1 MSERLLA
8 GRYRL
13 EGPIGSGGMA
23 QVHRGTDT
31 VLGRPVAIK
40 ILSPR
45 YAGDAEFVAR
55 FRREA
60 QAAARLN
67 HPNVVG
73 VYDTGSDDG
82 THYIVMEYVEGRT
95 LADFLARDGRLP
107 AERAVELAEAV
118 CRALAVAHAQGV
130 IHRDVKPGNIMVT
143 RDGRVKVMDFGI
155 ARLADGADTVA
166 QTAAVL
172 GTASYL
178 SPEQAR
184 GEPVDARSDL
194 YSLGVVLY
202 EMLTGRPPFTGDSP
216 VAVAFKHVN
225 EAPTPPSKLA
235 PDVPPDLEAVVMRCL
250 AKNPANRYAS
260 AEELLADL
268 ERVRTGRPVE
278 ATPLLPDRPTAV
290 LPTRAPAPT
299 AVLPP
304 GEGEPEEG
312 RGRRILVGIVATLA
326 VLALLGAGLYVALRA
341 LLGEEQ
347 AARVVVPSV
356 IGDALGEA
364 TARIEA
370 RGLDVGNVDEVF
382 CARPPGVVCRQ
393 DPRPGER
400 VPRGAEVD
408 LFLSKGPRPVV
419 VPDLTGMSQQD
430 AEAALER
437 RDLQLGTVTPREV
450 DPAEAEPGT
459 IVDQFPEAGQPV
471 PPGTAVD
478 VVVAVAPSPP
488 PTPAT
493 VTVPPIVCESQGKA
507 ESELRKLGL
516 GWVYGEPRFNEACP
530 QEGKIAAVDPPE
542 GSSVA
547 QGSTVT
553 LYPTTSVPPTSPP
566 PEGD

>member
-1 MSERLLA
+1 MSETLLG

-13 EGPIGSGGMA
+13 EAPIGSGGMA

-40 ILSPR
+40 ILAPQ
-45 YAGDAEFVAR
+45 YAKDAEFVAR

-95 LADFLARDGRLP
+95 LADFLARNGRLP
-107 AERAVELAEAV
+107 PAQAVELAEAV

-178 SPEQAR
+178 SPEQAK

-202 EMLTGRPPFTGDSP
+202 EMLTGRPPFAGDSP
-216 VAVAFKHVN
+216 VAVAYKHVN
-225 EAPTPPSKLA
+225 EAPTPPSELA
-235 PDVPPDLEAVVMRCL
+235 PDVPADLEAVVMRCL

-268 ERVRTGRPVE
+268 ERVRAGQPVQ
-278 ATPLLPDRPTAV
+278 ATPLLPDRPTTV
-290 LPTRAPAPT
+290 LRGPAPT

-304 GEGEPEEG
+304 GEEGPEEG
-312 RGRRILVGIVATLA
+312 RGRRVLVGVLATLA
-326 VLALLGAGLYVALRA
+326 ALALLGAGLYVLLRA
-341 LLGEEQ
+341 LLAEQQRPARVEVPRVIGFPLEQ
-347 AARVVVPSV
+347 AESV
-356 IGDALGEA
+356 LVNEGLEVGDVSREFSD
-364 TARIEA
+364 EP
-370 RGLDVGNVDEVF
+370 RGIVIDQDP
-382 CARPPGVVCRQ
+382 PPGRSVL
-393 DPRPGER
+393 E
-400 VPRGAEVD
+400 GAQVD
-408 LFLSKGPRPVV
+408 LVVSKGPRPVA
-419 VPDLTGMSQQD
+419 VPELIGMTVD
-430 AEAALER
+430 EARAALEAVG
-437 RDLQLGTVTPREV
+437 LVLGTQTPQETA
-450 DPAEAEPGT
+450 DFEPGV
-459 IVDQFPEAGQPV
+459 IVDQFPEPEDLV
-471 PPGTAVD
+471 RPGTPVD
-478 VVVAVAPSPP
+478 VVVAVAPPSPSP
-488 PTPAT
+488 VT

-507 ESELRKLGL
+507 EAELRKVGL
-516 GWVYGEPRFNEACP
+516 SWDYAEPRFNPECP
-530 QEGKIAAVDPPE
+530 EDGRIAAVDPPE
-542 GSSVA
+542 GSPVG
-547 QGSTVT
+547 QGSTVI
-553 LYPTTSVPPTSPP
+553 LYPSTSVPPTSPP

>member
-1 MSERLLA
+1 MSETLLG

-13 EGPIGSGGMA
+13 EAPIGSGGMA

-40 ILSPR
+40 ILAPQ
-45 YAGDAEFVAR
+45 YAKDAEFVAR

-95 LADFLARDGRLP
+95 LADFLARNGRLP
-107 AERAVELAEAV
+107 PTRAVELAEAV

-178 SPEQAR
+178 SPEQAK

-216 VAVAFKHVN
+216 VAVAYKHVN
-225 EAPTPPSKLA
+225 EAPTPPSALA
-235 PDVPPDLEAVVMRCL
+235 PDVPADLEAVVMRCL

-268 ERVRTGRPVE
+268 ERVRAGQPVQ

-290 LPTRAPAPT
+290 LRGPVPT

-304 GEGEPEEG
+304 GEEGPEED
-312 RGRRILVGIVATLA
+312 RGRRILVGVLATLA
-326 VLALLGAGLYVALRA
+326 ALALLGAGLYVLLRA
-341 LLGEEQ
+341 LLAEQQRPARVEVPRVIGFPLEQ
-347 AARVVVPSV
+347 AESV
-356 IGDALGEA
+356 LVNEGLEVGDISREFSD
-364 TARIEA
+364 EP
-370 RGLDVGNVDEVF
+370 RGIVIDQDP
-382 CARPPGVVCRQ
+382 PPGRSVL
-393 DPRPGER
+393 E
-400 VPRGAEVD
+400 GAQVD
-408 LFLSKGPRPVV
+408 LVVSKGPRPVE
-419 VPDLTGMSQQD
+419 VPELIGMTVD
-430 AEAALER
+430 EARAALEAVG
-437 RDLQLGTVTPREV
+437 LVLGSETPQET
-450 DPAEAEPGT
+450 AEFEPGV
-459 IVDQFPEAGQPV
+459 IVDQFPEPEDLV
-471 PPGTAVD
+471 RPGTPVD
-478 VVVAVAPSPP
+478 VVVAVPPPSPSP
-488 PTPAT
+488 VT

-507 ESELRKLGL
+507 EAELRKVGL
-516 GWVYGEPRFNEACP
+516 SWEYGEPRFNPACP
-530 QEGKIAAVDPPE
+530 QDGRIAAVEPPE
-542 GSSVA
+542 GSPVG
-547 QGSTVT
+547 QGSTVI
-553 LYPTTSVPPTSPP
+553 LYPSTSVPPTSPP

>member
-1 MSERLLA
+1 MSETLLG

-13 EGPIGSGGMA
+13 EAPIGSGGMA

-40 ILSPR
+40 ILAPQ
-45 YAGDAEFVAR
+45 YAKDAEFVAR

-95 LADFLARDGRLP
+95 LADFLARGGRLP
-107 AERAVELAEAV
+107 PAQAVELAEAV

-178 SPEQAR
+178 APEQAK

-216 VAVAFKHVN
+216 VAVAYKHVN
-225 EAPTPPSKLA
+225 EAPAPPSKLV

-268 ERVRTGRPVE
+268 ERVRTGQPVL
-278 ATPLLPDRPTAV
+278 ATPLLPEPDRPTAV
-290 LPTRAPAPT
+290 LRGPAPT

-304 GEGEPEEG
+304 GEEPEEEG
-312 RGRRILVGIVATLA
+312 RGRRILAGVLATLA

-341 LLGEEQ
+341 LLAEEQ
-347 AARVVVPSV
+347 APARVEVPRV
-356 IGDALGEA
+356 IGFPLEQAESILVNEGLEVGDVTEEFSRERRGVVIDQDPPPGRSVLEGAQVDLVVSKGPAPVEVPELIGLTVDEARAAL
-364 TARIEA
+364 EA
-370 RGLDVGNVDEVF
+370 RGLVLGSQTEQETTGFD
-382 CARPPGVVCRQ
+382 
-393 DPRPGER
+393 PGE
-400 VPRGAEVD
+400 
-408 LFLSKGPRPVV
+408 
-419 VPDLTGMSQQD
+419 
-430 AEAALER
+430 
-437 RDLQLGTVTPREV
+437 
-450 DPAEAEPGT
+450 
-459 IVDQFPEAGQPV
+459 IVDQFPEPGDRV
-471 PPGTAVD
+471 RPGTPVD
-478 VVVAVAPSPP
+478 VVVAVAPASPSP
-488 PTPAT
+488 VT
-493 VTVPPIVCESQGKA
+493 VTVPPIVCESQRKA
-507 ESELRKLGL
+507 ESELRRVGL
-516 GWVYGEPRFNEACP
+516 SWAYGEPRYNPACP
-530 QEGKIAAVDPPE
+530 QDGRIAAVEPPE
-542 GSSVA
+542 GTPVP
-547 QGSTVT
+547 QGSLVT
-553 LYPTTSVPPTSPP
+553 LYPSTSAPPTSPP

>member
-1 MSERLLA
+1 MSETLLG

-13 EGPIGSGGMA
+13 EAPIGSGGMA
-23 QVHRGTDT
+23 EVHRGTDT

-40 ILSPR
+40 ILAPR
-45 YAGDAEFVAR
+45 YAKDAEFVAR

-95 LADFLARDGRLP
+95 LADFLARNGRLP
-107 AERAVELAEAV
+107 PMQAVELAEAV

-178 SPEQAR
+178 SPEQAK

-202 EMLTGRPPFTGDSP
+202 EMLTGRPPFSGDSP
-216 VAVAFKHVN
+216 VAVAYKHVN
-225 EAPTPPSKLA
+225 EAPTPPSTLA
-235 PDVPPDLEAVVMRCL
+235 PDVPADLEAVVMRCL

-268 ERVRTGRPVE
+268 ERVRAGQPVQ

-290 LPTRAPAPT
+290 LRGPAPT

-304 GEGEPEEG
+304 GEEGPEEG
-312 RGRRILVGIVATLA
+312 RGRRVLVGVLATLA
-326 VLALLGAGLYVALRA
+326 ALALLGAGLYVLLRA
-341 LLGEEQ
+341 LLAEQQRPARVEVPRVIGFPLEQ
-347 AARVVVPSV
+347 AESILVNEGLEVGGVSREFSDQPRGVVIDQDPPPGRSVLEGARVDLVV
-356 IGDALGEA
+356 
-364 TARIEA
+364 
-370 RGLDVGNVDEVF
+370 
-382 CARPPGVVCRQ
+382 
-393 DPRPGER
+393 
-400 VPRGAEVD
+400 
-408 LFLSKGPRPVV
+408 SKGPRPVE
-419 VPDLTGMSQQD
+419 VPRLVGMTVD
-430 AEAALER
+430 EARAALEAVG
-437 RDLQLGTVTPREV
+437 LVLGSQTPQET
-450 DPAEAEPGT
+450 AEFEPGV
-459 IVDQFPEAGQPV
+459 IVDQFPEPEDLV
-471 PPGTAVD
+471 RPGTPVD
-478 VVVAVAPSPP
+478 VVVAVAPASPSP
-488 PTPAT
+488 VT

-507 ESELRKLGL
+507 EAELRKVGL
-516 GWVYGEPRFNEACP
+516 SWQYAEPRFNPACP
-530 QEGKIAAVDPPE
+530 EDGRIAAVEPPE
-542 GSSVA
+542 GSSVG
-547 QGSTVT
+547 QGSTVI
-553 LYPTTSVPPTSPP
+553 LYPSTSVPPTSPP

>member
-1 MSERLLA
+1 MSETLLG

-13 EGPIGSGGMA
+13 EAPIGSGGMA

-40 ILSPR
+40 ILAPQ
-45 YAGDAEFVAR
+45 YAKDAEFVAR

-95 LADFLARDGRLP
+95 LADFLARNGRLP
-107 AERAVELAEAV
+107 PTRAVELAEAV

-178 SPEQAR
+178 SPEQAK

-216 VAVAFKHVN
+216 VAVAYKHVN
-225 EAPTPPSKLA
+225 EAPTPPSALA
-235 PDVPPDLEAVVMRCL
+235 PDVPADLEAVVMRCL

-268 ERVRTGRPVE
+268 ERVRAGQPVQ
-278 ATPLLPDRPTAV
+278 ATPLLPDRPTTV
-290 LPTRAPAPT
+290 LRGPAPT

-304 GEGEPEEG
+304 GEEGPEEG
-312 RGRRILVGIVATLA
+312 RGRRVLVGVLATLA
-326 VLALLGAGLYVALRA
+326 ALALLGAGLYVLLRA
-341 LLGEEQ
+341 LLAEQQRPARVEVPRVIGFPLEQ
-347 AARVVVPSV
+347 AESV
-356 IGDALGEA
+356 LVNEGLEVGDISREFSD
-364 TARIEA
+364 EP
-370 RGLDVGNVDEVF
+370 RGIVIDQDP
-382 CARPPGVVCRQ
+382 PPGRSVL
-393 DPRPGER
+393 E
-400 VPRGAEVD
+400 GAQVD
-408 LFLSKGPRPVV
+408 LVVSKGPRPVE
-419 VPDLTGMSQQD
+419 VPELIGMTVD
-430 AEAALER
+430 EARAALEAVG
-437 RDLQLGTVTPREV
+437 LVLGSETPQET
-450 DPAEAEPGT
+450 AEFEPGV
-459 IVDQFPEAGQPV
+459 IVDQFPEPEDLV
-471 PPGTAVD
+471 RPGTPVD
-478 VVVAVAPSPP
+478 VVVAVPPPSPSP
-488 PTPAT
+488 VT

-507 ESELRKLGL
+507 EAELRKVGL
-516 GWVYGEPRFNEACP
+516 SWEYGEARFNPACP
-530 QEGKIAAVDPPE
+530 QDGRIAAVEPPE
-542 GSSVA
+542 GSPVG
-547 QGSTVT
+547 QGSTVI
-553 LYPTTSVPPTSPP
+553 LYPSTSVPPTSPP

>member
-1 MSERLLA
+1 MSETLLG

-13 EGPIGSGGMA
+13 EAPIGSGGMA

-40 ILSPR
+40 VLAPQ
-45 YAGDAEFVAR
+45 YARDAEFVAR

-95 LADFLARDGRLP
+95 LADFLARSGRLP
-107 AERAVELAEAV
+107 PAQAVELAEAV

-178 SPEQAR
+178 SPEQAK

-202 EMLTGRPPFTGDSP
+202 EMLTGRPPFTGDTP
-216 VAVAFKHVN
+216 VAVAYKHVN
-225 EAPTPPSKLA
+225 EAPTPPSELA
-235 PDVPPDLEAVVMRCL
+235 PDVPPDLDAVVMRCL

-268 ERVRTGRPVE
+268 QRLRRGEPVS

-290 LPTRAPAPT
+290 LGTPTPT

-304 GEGEPEEG
+304 GEEEPGGG
-312 RGRRILVGIVATLA
+312 RGRRILVGVLATLSI
-326 VLALLGAGLYVALRA
+326 LALLGAGLYVALWA
-341 LLGEEQ
+341 LLGEGEV
-347 AARVVVPSV
+347 ARVRTPRV
-356 IGDALGEA
+356 IGLTLPEA
-364 TARIEA
+364 TAALEA
-370 RGLDVGNVDEVF
+370 RGLNVGKVDEVF
-382 CARPPGVVCRQ
+382 CDLPPGRVCRQ
-393 DPRPGER
+393 DPRPDVR
-400 VPRGAEVD
+400 VPRGARVD
-408 LFLSKGPRPVV
+408 LSLSKGPRPVV
-419 VPDLTGMSQQD
+419 VPDLTGMTRDD
-430 AEAALER
+430 AEAALR
-437 RDLQLGTVTPREV
+437 ARDLALGDVTTREV
-450 DPAEAEPGT
+450 DPAEAPEGT
-459 IVDQFPEAGQPV
+459 IVDQFPQAGERV
-471 PPGTAVD
+471 PPGTPVD
-478 VVVAVAPSPP
+478 VVVAVAPSPS
-488 PTPAT
+488 PTPPT
-493 VTVPPIVCESQGKA
+493 VTVPAVVCESTGKA
-507 ESELRKLGL
+507 EAELRKVGL
-516 GWVYGEPRFNEACP
+516 AWTYSEPRFNPACP
-530 QEGKIAAVDPPE
+530 QDGRIAAVDPPE
-542 GSSVA
+542 GSPVP